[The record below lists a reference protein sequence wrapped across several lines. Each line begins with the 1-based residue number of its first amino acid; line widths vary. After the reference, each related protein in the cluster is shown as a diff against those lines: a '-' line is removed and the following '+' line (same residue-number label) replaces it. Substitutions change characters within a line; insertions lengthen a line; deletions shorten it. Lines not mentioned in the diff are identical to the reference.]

1 MRIPYLTKL
10 IQNLKD
16 RFPSVEILSAFSI
29 FNPAELPQ
37 TEAELAQ
44 YGDSELSVLLAHYS
58 SGPLTINSEA
68 AREEWK
74 EFKAFLSQ
82 PNLDIASL
90 KDLAEFVFCR
100 EK

>member
-1 MRIPYLTKL
+1 MRIPFLTKL

-29 FNPAELPQ
+29 FNPAELPR
-37 TEAELAQ
+37 TEPELAQ
-44 YGDSELSVLLAHYS
+44 YGDSELSVLLAHHS

-74 EFKAFLSQ
+74 SISLSSK
-82 PNLDIASL
+82 P
-90 KDLAEFVFCR
+90 
-100 EK
+100 